1 MIVDTLKVTVGFVV
15 DLFAKVLV
23 CFRPHLRKIG
33 LKKKGGGGRTLSSLS
48 LLQFSTCTA
57 CREIF
62 LNSSKSLC
70 IEAID

>member
-33 LKKKGGGGRTLSSLS
+33 LKKKRWWEGRTSWSLS
-48 LLQFSTCTA
+48 PFQFSTCTA
-57 CREIF
+57 CRVF
-62 LNSSKSLC
+62 KLVKSTVH
-70 IEAID
+70 

>member
-33 LKKKGGGGRTLSSLS
+33 LKKKGGSGGGDIVVTVTVSVQHLYSV
-48 LLQFSTCTA
+48 
-57 CREIF
+57 
-62 LNSSKSLC
+62 
-70 IEAID
+70 

>member
-33 LKKKGGGGRTLSSLS
+33 LKKKGIGGRTLSSLF
-48 LLQFSTCTA
+48 QFSTCTA
-57 CREIF
+57 GREFF
-62 LNSSKSLC
+62 LNLSKALC